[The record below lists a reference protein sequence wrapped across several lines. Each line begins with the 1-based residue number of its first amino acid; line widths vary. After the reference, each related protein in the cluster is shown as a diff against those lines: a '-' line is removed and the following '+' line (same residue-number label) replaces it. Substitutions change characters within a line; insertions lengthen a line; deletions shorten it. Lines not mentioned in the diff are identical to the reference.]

1 MKTSLD
7 LLLDTH
13 VWVRFI
19 NGDPTLPK
27 TLVEAVEA
35 ARLRSQTWVSV
46 ISIWETA
53 LLVKRGKLSLPLG
66 VESWV
71 EGALKL
77 AGIHLL
83 SFTPAIAIETVAL
96 PTPMHKDPA
105 DRILVASARIERL
118 RLVTL
123 DGDILNF
130 ARDTNLPVLT
140 A

>member
-1 MKTSLD
+1 MKTSLE

-13 VWVRFI
+13 IWVRFI
-19 NGDPTLPK
+19 NGDPTLHPRI
-27 TLVEAVEA
+27 VEAVET
-35 ARLRSQTWVSV
+35 ARLRSDVFVSV
-46 ISIWETA
+46 FSVWEVA
-53 LLVKRGKLSLPLG
+53 LLVKRSKLHLPLG

-71 EGALKL
+71 EGALQL

-83 SFTPAIAIETVAL
+83 PFTPAIAIETVAL
-96 PTPMHKDPA
+96 PSPMHKDPA

-123 DGDILNF
+123 DAEILDF
-130 ARDTNLPVLT
+130 ARDPNLPVFT

>member
-1 MKTSLD
+1 MKRSLD

-13 VWVRFI
+13 IWVRFI
-19 NGDPTLPK
+19 NGDTTLP
-27 TLVEAVEA
+27 VSVVNAVEA
-35 ARLRSQTWVSV
+35 ARLRGQTWVSV

-53 LLVKRGKLSLPLG
+53 LLVKRGRLTLPLG
-66 VESWV
+66 VDEWV

-77 AGIHLL
+77 PGIHLL
-83 SFTPAIAIETVAL
+83 PFTPAIAIETVAL

-123 DGDILNF
+123 DGDILRF
-130 ARDTNLPVLT
+130 ARDTNLSVLT

>member
-1 MKTSLD
+1 MKKSLD

-13 VWVRFI
+13 IWVRYI
-19 NGDPTLPK
+19 IGDPALPGNIR
-27 TLVEAVEA
+27 EAVEA
-35 ARLRSQTWVSV
+35 ARLRSEVWVSV
-46 ISIWETA
+46 ISVWETA
-53 LLVKRGKLSLPLG
+53 LLVKRGKLTLPLG

-71 EGALKL
+71 EGAFKL
-77 AGIHLL
+77 PGVHLL
-83 SFTPAIAIETVAL
+83 PFTPAIAIETVAL

-123 DGDILNF
+123 DGEIIDF
-130 ARDTNLPVLT
+130 ARDTNLPYLT